1 MSLETGKTL
10 KDDLYRQVYKTDIEG
25 AAKKAVSTLKK
36 NEPLNKVAK
45 ADEMVTLKKD
55 LYSSVNSM
63 VGDILDDKGDMDVTN
78 IVAGI
83 HGENK
88 GPSFGAGIVKDLAT
102 FDYGNAQN
110 IGGDVGL
117 HLTKTGVKQALKAMG
132 PPGMIISSL
141 WTLADMFGQKSGGY
155 KGY

>member
-1 MSLETGKTL
+1 M
-10 KDDLYRQVYKTDIEG
+10 VYKTDIED

-45 ADEMVTLKKD
+45 VDEWVTLKKD

-102 FDYGNAQN
+102 FDYGN
-110 IGGDVGL
+110 IRSSGDVGL
-117 HLTKTGVKQALKAMG
+117 HLTETGVKHALKAMG